1 MTSSIAL
8 NSASQASFAAAT
20 QKLTKSG
27 AAPSLSVNERHKGRG
42 VVYIS
47 RLPYGFFEN
56 ELRKYFIQFG
66 QVTQIYLRR
75 SKKTGKSCGY
85 AFVEFLSAE
94 VAKVAASTMHNY
106 LCCNRL
112 LKRKTTPSS
121 PDTRFEPRSPRPQQS
136 SFNTTSEL
144 ANYATEVAQYMP
156 PEKFDHATF
165 WKNKTTETNYPR
177 LRNRRIDRR
186 RKNRVKSANKVKTLV
201 SKQKSH
207 IKCLLKK
214 LKEKGIDYNLEGF
227 GEPPNETKPSLED
240 KVAGVSNTSEKAAAK
255 STHSLLLRENK
266 PETAGKSSSGRRL
279 SQVGET
285 QVENEQQAVL
295 EIDESDDEIEFKIP
309 PNVILKRKVS
319 LKNTKRPEE
328 RYGKVSVGKPRGSA
342 KKKLV
347 EKRTR
352 QRPSKS
358 IVK

>member
-8 NSASQASFAAAT
+8 DSASQEKFAAAT

-27 AAPSLSVNERHKGRG
+27 ATPSSRADAHNHAGRG

-47 RLPYGFFEN
+47 RLPYGFFEPQ
-56 ELRKYFIQFG
+56 LKLYFVQFG
-66 QVTQIYLRR
+66 YVTNIYLRR

-85 AFVEFLSAE
+85 AFIEFESDQ
-94 VAKVAASTMHNY
+94 VAKVVANTMNNY

-112 LKRKTTPSS
+112 LK
-121 PDTRFEPRSPRPQQS
+121 
-136 SFNTTSEL
+136 
-144 ANYATEVAQYMP
+144 AQYMP
-156 PEKFDHATF
+156 PEKFDHAHF
-165 WKNKTTETNYPR
+165 WKNNPTEQNYPK
-177 LRNRRIDRR
+177 LRNRRTDRR
-186 RKNRVKSANKVKTLV
+186 RKNRVKSAKKVKTLV

-227 GEPPNETKPSLED
+227 GNPRNETKSSSED
-240 KVAGVSNTSEKAAAK
+240 KAAVASDTSEKAAEK
-255 STHSLLLRENK
+255 STCSKTAAK
-266 PETAGKSSSGRRL
+266 PGELSSGRRL
-279 SQVGET
+279 SQARET
-285 QVENEQQAVL
+285 QVGNEQQAVL

-328 RYGKVSVGKPRGSA
+328 RYSKVSVGKPNGSA

-347 EKRTR
+347 KKST
-352 QRPSKS
+352 SKI

>member
-27 AAPSLSVNERHKGRG
+27 AAPSFSVDERHKGRG

-47 RLPYGFFEN
+47 RLPYGFFEV
-56 ELRKYFIQFG
+56 ELRKYFVQFG
-66 QVTQIYLRR
+66 RVTNIYLRR

-94 VAKVAASTMHNY
+94 VAKVAASTMNNY

-112 LKRKTTPSS
+112 LKT
-121 PDTRFEPRSPRPQQS
+121 
-136 SFNTTSEL
+136 
-144 ANYATEVAQYMP
+144 QYMP
-156 PEKFDHATF
+156 PEKFDHANF
-165 WKNKTTETNYPR
+165 WKNKTTVTNYPR

-207 IKCLLKK
+207 IKGLLKK

-227 GEPPNETKPSLED
+227 GEPPNETKPSSED
-240 KVAGVSNTSEKAAAK
+240 EAAVVSNTSEKAAAK
-255 STHSLLLRENK
+255 STRSLLSRENK
-266 PETAGKSSSGRRL
+266 PKTAGKLSSGRRL
-279 SQVGET
+279 SRVGET

-342 KKKLV
+342 KKKPV

-352 QRPSKS
+352 QRPSKN